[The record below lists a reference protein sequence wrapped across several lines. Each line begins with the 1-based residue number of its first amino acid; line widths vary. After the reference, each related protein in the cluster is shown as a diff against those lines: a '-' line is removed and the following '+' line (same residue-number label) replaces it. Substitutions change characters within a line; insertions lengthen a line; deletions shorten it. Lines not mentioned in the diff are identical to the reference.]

1 MIKVIGIDI
10 GGTQIKG
17 AIIDNSG
24 NCNYITK
31 VDTNTSQGREGL
43 LNGLNQ
49 VIETLLSKNELVEGI
64 GIGSAGRIDYIN
76 GVVYYATDNLPGW
89 SGFHLQEYV
98 EETYHLP
105 TVVENDANAAL
116 IGEKWQGVG
125 KGYKDIIM
133 ITLGTGVGGASILND
148 QLYQG
153 SHFSATEYGHVILY
167 PNGYPCNCGQS
178 GCVEQYISGTA
189 LVKRVKKAGI
199 SINHGKEL
207 FDHIKQ
213 GNEKAKDVLNEYVND
228 IAITIHNINL
238 SYDPKLVIIGGGV
251 VDSKDEWW
259 HLLQEKLSLNPQIQS
274 DVKPAILGNKAGLYG
289 ASKLAIDRLTEGK

>member
-1 MIKVIGIDI
+1 MVEIKVIGIDI

-17 AIIDNSG
+17 AIIDNKG
-24 NCNYITK
+24 RFYFDTK
-31 VDTNTSQGREGL
+31 VNTNISQGREGL

-49 VIETLLSKNELVEGI
+49 VIETLLAKDQDVKAI
-64 GIGSAGRIDYIN
+64 GIGSAGRIDYLN
-76 GVVYYATDNLPGW
+76 GVVHYATDNLPGW

-98 EETYHLP
+98 EKTYHLP
-105 TVVENDANAAL
+105 TVIENDANAAL
-116 IGEKWQGVG
+116 IGEKWQGIG

-133 ITLGTGVGGASILND
+133 ITLGTGVGGASIIND

-167 PNGYPCNCGQS
+167 PNGYSCNCGQS

-199 SINHGKEL
+199 LINHGKEL
-207 FDHIKQ
+207 FDHIKG
-213 GNEKAKDVLNEYVND
+213 GNEKAKEVLNEYVND
-228 IAITIHNINL
+228 LAMTIHNINL
-238 SYDPKLVIIGGGV
+238 SYDPQLVIIGGGV
-251 VDSKDEWW
+251 VNSKDEWW
-259 HLLQEKLSLNPQIQS
+259 HLLQEKISLNLQIQA

-289 ASKLAIDRLTEGK
+289 ASKLAINRLT